1 MVSHIVMR
9 LMSIRGLRISEKIAK
24 CFWRLCV
31 IYWLLFAHLSLKFL
45 HETSPISIFQVM
57 VNIRFI

>member
-9 LMSIRGLRISEKIAK
+9 LMSIRGLRVSEKIAK

-31 IYWLLFAHLSLKFL
+31 IYWLLFAHLSLKFYMKRL
-45 HETSPISIFQVM
+45 QLAFF
-57 VNIRFI
+57 R